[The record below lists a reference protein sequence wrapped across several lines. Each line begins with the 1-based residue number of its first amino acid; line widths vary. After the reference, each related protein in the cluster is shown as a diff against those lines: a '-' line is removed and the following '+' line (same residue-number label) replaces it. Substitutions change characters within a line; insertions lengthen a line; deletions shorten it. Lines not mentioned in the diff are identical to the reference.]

1 LNATTI
7 IQNIDNVIWATP
19 LIILT
24 FFGAL
29 IYCFVIKFSNVT
41 KMGLQWKLLT
51 SGEGSQEGISP
62 FETFCTVV
70 AYRVAVGNIGGVMVA
85 IMFGGPGA
93 ILWMIITALVTSAIA
108 YAENSLGQ
116 IYKVRMD
123 GQYRG
128 GPYFYMEHGFKKKKV
143 GKIFAILFALLASI
157 AVPFLVTGPSASNIA
172 MAFKNSFGVSPV
184 ITGAVVA
191 VLLMLVIA
199 GGVRRIA
206 SFSTIIVPFMTIGY
220 AIITI
225 IVLVSHASSIPGT
238 LGLIISSAFTKTA
251 VSGGMIG
258 GAFSYGV
265 KRAVNSSGSG
275 FGETP
280 ASAAAAECAHPAS
293 QGLVN
298 AFSVYI
304 DVIVCFCSG
313 IMAVIS
319 NCYNVLIPGTK
330 VFNGKLSQ
338 YIHIGT
344 GSAVMKAQAASGTA
358 GVVWVQEG
366 ANTAWPVVGGAII
379 AIALTCFAFSTCI
392 AYYYEGESGI
402 AYLFRHLPEK
412 NRMKFIWGVRIVMP
426 IMFFVWA
433 NVSASTVWAISEIA
447 FGCMAWLN
455 LIALMVEIPVVKKVY
470 DDYMAQR
477 KAGVEE
483 PYFNP
488 RKLGIKNCDV
498 WMEINKARIEADAG
512 GPAEAVIQADA
523 GGGEQAE
530 SELLTE

>member
-1 LNATTI
+1 MNIATV
-7 IQNIDNVIWATP
+7 IQNIDNMLWATP
-19 LIILT
+19 LIVLT

-29 IYCFVIKFSNVT
+29 IYCFVIKFANVS
-41 KMGLQWKLLT
+41 KIGLQWKLLT
-51 SGEGSQEGISP
+51 SGAGSEEGISP
-62 FETFCTVV
+62 FETFCSVV

-85 IMFGGPGA
+85 VMWGGPGA
-93 ILWMIITALVTSAIA
+93 IFWMIITALVTSAIA

-128 GPYFYMEHGFKKKKV
+128 GPYFYMEHGIPWKRLGKV
-143 GKIFAILFALLASI
+143 FAALFAVLA
-157 AVPFLVTGPSASNIA
+157 AVGVPFMVTGPSANNIA
-172 MAFKNSFGVSPV
+172 MAFKNSFNVPAWVS
-184 ITGAVVA
+184 GAVIA
-191 VLLMLVIA
+191 VLLLLVVA
-199 GGVRRIA
+199 GGIRRIA

-225 IVLVSHASSIPGT
+225 IVLATHASNIPGT
-238 LGLIISSAFTKTA
+238 IGLIISSAFTKSA
-251 VSGGMIG
+251 VSGGILG

-304 DVIVCFCSG
+304 DVAVCFCSG

-319 NCYNVLIPGTK
+319 NCYNVAIPGSK
-330 VFNGKLSQ
+330 VLNPNNLAQFA
-338 YIHIGT
+338 HIGT
-344 GSAVMKAQAASGTA
+344 GSAVMKQQALGATA

-366 ANTAWPVVGGAII
+366 ANTSWPVIGGAII

-412 NRMKFIWGVRIVMP
+412 KRMKFIWGVRIIMP
-426 IMFFVWA
+426 IMFFLWA
-433 NVSASTVWAISEIA
+433 NLEASTVWAISEIM

-455 LIALMVEIPVVKKVY
+455 LITLMIKIPVVKKVY
-470 DDYMAQR
+470 DDYMKQR
-477 KAGVEE
+477 KAGIED

-488 RKLGIKNCDV
+488 QKLGIKNCDV
-498 WMEINKARIEADAG
+498 WMDINKEQIEADAARETAL
-512 GPAEAVIQADA
+512 PAGQA
-523 GGGEQAE
+523 AE
-530 SELLTE
+530 

>member
-1 LNATTI
+1 LNIATV
-7 IQNIDNVIWATP
+7 IQNIDNMLWATP
-19 LIILT
+19 LIVLT

-29 IYCFVIKFSNVT
+29 IYCFVIKFANVS
-41 KMGLQWKLLT
+41 KIGLQWKLLT
-51 SGEGSQEGISP
+51 SGAGSEEGISP
-62 FETFCTVV
+62 FETFCSVV

-85 IMFGGPGA
+85 VMWGGPGA
-93 ILWMIITALVTSAIA
+93 IFWMIITALVTSAIA

-128 GPYFYMEHGFKKKKV
+128 GPYFYMEHGIPWKRLGKV
-143 GKIFAILFALLASI
+143 FAALFAVLA
-157 AVPFLVTGPSASNIA
+157 AVGVPFMVTGPSANNIA
-172 MAFKNSFGVSPV
+172 MAFKNSFNVPAWVS
-184 ITGAVVA
+184 GAVIA
-191 VLLMLVIA
+191 VLLLLVVA
-199 GGVRRIA
+199 GGIRRIA

-225 IVLVSHASSIPGT
+225 IVLATHASSIPGT
-238 LGLIISSAFTKTA
+238 IGLIISSAFTKSA
-251 VSGGMIG
+251 VSGGILG

-304 DVIVCFCSG
+304 DVAVCFCSG

-319 NCYNVLIPGTK
+319 NCYNVAIPGSK
-330 VFNGKLSQ
+330 VLNPNNLAQFA
-338 YIHIGT
+338 HIGT
-344 GSAVMKAQAASGTA
+344 GSAVMKQQALGATA

-366 ANTAWPVVGGAII
+366 ANTSWPVIGGAII

-412 NRMKFIWGVRIVMP
+412 KRMKFIWGVRIIMP
-426 IMFFVWA
+426 IMFFLWA
-433 NVSASTVWAISEIA
+433 NLEASTVWAISEIM

-455 LIALMVEIPVVKKVY
+455 LITLMIKIPVVKKVY
-470 DDYMAQR
+470 DDYMKQR
-477 KAGVEE
+477 KAGIED

-488 RKLGIKNCDV
+488 QKLGIKNCDV
-498 WMEINKARIEADAG
+498 WMDINKEQIEADAARKAAL
-512 GPAEAVIQADA
+512 PAGQA
-523 GGGEQAE
+523 AE
-530 SELLTE
+530 